1 VCTSVCG
8 YVHSCWCLLRSE
20 ENVRSHEAGVVVAVK
35 TMISWMLGSEL
46 EASAIAVCSV
56 KC

>member
-1 VCTSVCG
+1 MCTSVCG

-20 ENVRSHEAGVVVAVK
+20 ENVRSHEAGVVAAVK